1 MNKYS
6 FDISIE
12 ANSQEEALAKL
23 KAASVLM
30 QKLKPNEINRLAEV
44 VKNDPIKTAIAKKAL
59 GL

>member
-1 MNKYS
+1 MNKFS
-6 FDISIE
+6 FDVSVE
-12 ANSQEEALAKL
+12 ANSQEEAMAKL

-30 QKLKPNEINRLAEV
+30 QKLKPNEISRLAEV

>member
-1 MNKYS
+1 MNKFS
-6 FDISIE
+6 FDVSVE
-12 ANSQEEALAKL
+12 ANSSEEALAKI

-30 QKLKPNEINRLAEV
+30 QKLKPNEISRLAEV

>member
-1 MNKYS
+1 MNKFSY
-6 FDISIE
+6 DIIIE
-12 ANSQEEALAKL
+12 ATSQEEALTKL

-44 VKNDPIKTAIAKKAL
+44 VKNDPVKTAIAKKAL